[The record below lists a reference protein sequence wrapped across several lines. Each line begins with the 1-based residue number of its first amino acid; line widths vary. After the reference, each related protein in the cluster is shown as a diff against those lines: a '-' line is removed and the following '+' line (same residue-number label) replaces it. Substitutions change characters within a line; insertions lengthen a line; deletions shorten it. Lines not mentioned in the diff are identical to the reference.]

1 MRRGWFRMGEFK
13 LKKDKFQKEK
23 DFIYK
28 ELPALENDLKRQL
41 AEIETEIDA
50 LENQESSVIKDFS
63 SDKARINFC
72 NFFKKNEESLE
83 TKIVQKRVKADLIR
97 KKISNFKNLEFK
109 DSINFSDIL
118 EEAASNLDKF
128 DKVIYE
134 AEKEAKRIQ
143 DEYIESIKK
152 FKSLLSERD
161 QYTKDLI
168 NFEAQIEKHD
178 YELKHKGS
186 RIPFNQN
193 VTNYERKTW
202 KLPGYK
208 SDIDLT
214 SNVTEY
220 HKIRYIS

>member
-1 MRRGWFRMGEFK
+1 MSEFK
-13 LKKDKFQKEK
+13 LKKDNFQKEK
-23 DFIYK
+23 DFVYK
-28 ELPALENDLKRQL
+28 EIPTLENDLKRQL
-41 AEIETEIDA
+41 SEIEAEIDA
-50 LENQESSVIKDFS
+50 LENQESNVIKDFS
-63 SDKARINFC
+63 SDKARINFG

-97 KKISNFKNLEFK
+97 KKISNLQNLEFK
-109 DSINFSDIL
+109 DNINFSDIF
-118 EEAASNLDKF
+118 EEASSNLDKF

-152 FKSLLSERD
+152 LKSLLSERD

-186 RIPFNQN
+186 RIPFNHS
-193 VTNYERKTW
+193 VGNYERKMQM
-202 KLPGYK
+202 LPGYR
-208 SDIDLT
+208 SDIDLK
-214 SNVTEY
+214 SNPTEY
-220 HKIRYIS
+220 HKIR